1 MLRFLFHADRLS
13 YYYNH
18 ASHHCDREQR
28 RRYRIQALMGENGL
42 KGLDILT
49 VASFLLGY
57 ENLMENRQQSAQND
71 VAAANDKQAEYLLR
85 ELSDRFEEQN
95 AMLKEILEAV
105 KK

>member
-1 MLRFLFHADRLS
+1 
-13 YYYNH
+13 
-18 ASHHCDREQR
+18 
-28 RRYRIQALMGENGL
+28 MGESGL

-85 ELSDRFEEQN
+85 ELSGRFEKQN

-105 KK
+105 KR

>member
-1 MLRFLFHADRLS
+1 
-13 YYYNH
+13 
-18 ASHHCDREQR
+18 
-28 RRYRIQALMGENGL
+28 MGENGL

-49 VASFLLGY
+49 VASFLLGC

-85 ELSDRFEEQN
+85 ELSGRFEEQN